1 MKTIGGFNSR
11 RCAACVCDVGMKEK
25 IVVGVAG
32 MPGAG
37 KATVK
42 EMVERLGYSVVVMG
56 DEIREE
62 TRRRRLKLTPENVG
76 MVMLKLR
83 EEEGPAVVAKR
94 CVPKIEKAKGRV
106 VIVDGI
112 RSLHEVNEFK
122 RRFPNFTLIAIHA
135 SPETRFQRLFQRKRS
150 DDPEG
155 WETFMER
162 DLRELSVGLGSAIAT
177 ADRMIINEGT
187 KAQLNRRVREI
198 LEEVIEKW
206 TR

>member
-1 MKTIGGFNSR
+1 MR
-11 RCAACVCDVGMKEK
+11 EK

-42 EMVERLGYSVVVMG
+42 EMVERLGYPVVVMG
-56 DEIREE
+56 DKIREE
-62 TRRRRLKLTPENVG
+62 TRRRGLKPTPENVG

-83 EEEGPAVVAKR
+83 EEEGPAIVAKR
-94 CVPKIEKAKGRV
+94 CLPRIEKAKGKV
-106 VIVDGI
+106 VVVDGI

-122 RRFPNFTLIAIHA
+122 RHFPNFTLIAIHA

-177 ADRMIINEGT
+177 ADHMIINEAT
-187 KAQLNRRVREI
+187 KAELSGNVREV
-198 LEEVIEKW
+198 LEEVIGKW

>member
-1 MKTIGGFNSR
+1 
-11 RCAACVCDVGMKEK
+11 MKEK

-37 KATVK
+37 KATMK
-42 EMVERLGYSVVVMG
+42 EMVQKMGYSVVVMG

-62 TRRRRLKLTPENVG
+62 TKRRGLEPTPENIG

-94 CVPKIEKAKGRV
+94 CIPKIVKAEEKV

-112 RSLHEVNEFK
+112 RSLHEVNEF
-122 RRFPNFTLIAIHA
+122 RRHYPKFALIALHA

-150 DDPEG
+150 DDPKV

-162 DLRELSVGLGSAIAT
+162 DSRELSVGLGDVIAT
-177 ADRMIINEGT
+177 ADHVIINEGT
-187 KAQLNRRVREI
+187 KAQLKRGVRKV
-198 LEEVIEKW
+198 LGDVVRKW
-206 TR
+206 MK

>member
-1 MKTIGGFNSR
+1 VKQ
-11 RCAACVCDVGMKEK
+11 K

-42 EMVERLGYSVVVMG
+42 EIVQRMGYPVVVMG

-62 TRRRRLKLTPENVG
+62 AKQRGLEPTPGNIG
-76 MVMLKLR
+76 IVMLRLR
-83 EEEGPAVVAKR
+83 EEEGPAVVAER
-94 CVPKIEKAKGRV
+94 CVPKVKETREKIV
-106 VIVDGI
+106 VVDGI

-122 RRFPNFTLIAIHA
+122 KRFPNFTLIAIHT

-150 DDPEG
+150 DDPRG

-162 DLRELSVGLGSAIAT
+162 DLRELSVGLGDAIAT
-177 ADRMIINEGT
+177 ADHMIINEGT
-187 KAQLNRRVREI
+187 KAQLGEKVREV
-198 LEEVIEKW
+198 LERVIKSG
-206 TR
+206 RSRHPCRD

>member
-1 MKTIGGFNSR
+1 
-11 RCAACVCDVGMKEK
+11 MKEK
-25 IVVGVAG
+25 ILVGVAG
-32 MPGAG
+32 MPGVG

-42 EMVERLGYSVVVMG
+42 EMVERLGYPVVVMG

-62 TRRRRLKLTPENVG
+62 TQRRGLKLTPENVG

-94 CVPKIEKAKGRV
+94 CLPKIEKAMGKV
-106 VIVDGI
+106 VVVDGI

-122 RRFPNFTLIAIHA
+122 RHFPNFTLIAIHA

-187 KAQLNRRVREI
+187 KAQLDRRVRDV